1 MSQHR
6 SIVEVFPWS
15 SDHFC
20 TTKSDL
26 SLSTTWLFTAML
38 PRLRNCGHYTTEV
51 GMGRKCYKKSLRKL
65 MLSQPRRL
73 EIFRGAESADSWE
86 VTNAWPTLQSAEE
99 ATKFSQGVIES
110 CGEQKTE
117 SIGLS
122 SCSLW
127 KLPLN
132 GVNPPILDTHKWPY
146 GLLKLNLP
154 LRR

>member
-1 MSQHR
+1 
-6 SIVEVFPWS
+6 
-15 SDHFC
+15 
-20 TTKSDL
+20 
-26 SLSTTWLFTAML
+26 ML

-122 SCSLW
+122 SCSL
-127 KLPLN
+127 
-132 GVNPPILDTHKWPY
+132 
-146 GLLKLNLP
+146 
-154 LRR
+154 